1 MNYNVLDHS
10 HDHAKEIVVVNWL
23 LGTTCNFSCSYCPPW
38 LHEGEVGWPNNYHK
52 WPTRYLK
59 DVQKFVSAAIDHYA
73 PKKIYFEFTGGEV
86 TLWKDLI
93 PLAKFI
99 KENNATIGIISNG
112 TRPPRWWRE
121 NKKYFDHVCF
131 SYHSE
136 FSKPEKFLNVIKEV
150 NGEFRT
156 HVNIMM
162 DPNHWDKCIDL
173 AEKIVDNCNNVSL
186 ALQPLMEGL
195 GEEETVFP
203 YSEKENFIFDKQHHL
218 YGQHIKWN
226 TNFPVPRGAMEMI
239 DTKTDKKQINS
250 VQRLIANKENDWSG
264 WYCYAGLENLIVD
277 WDGEVLRG
285 WCREGG
291 SLGNVYTEVNLPDDP
306 IKCSKSFCHC
316 GIDIMC
322 KKIKEV

>member
-1 MNYNVLDHS
+1 MKYNILDHS
-10 HDHAKEIVVVNWL
+10 HDYAKETTVINWL
-23 LGTTCNFSCSYCPPW
+23 LGNKCNFACTYCPEF
-38 LHEGEVGWPNNYHK
+38 LHKGHLDWPDINSVK
-52 WPTRYLK
+52 
-59 DVQKFVSAAIDHYA
+59 QFVIAAIEHYF
-73 PKKIYFEFTGGEV
+73 PKNVYFEFTGGEV

-162 DPNHWDKCIDL
+162 NPEKWEECITL
-173 AEKIVDNCNNVSL
+173 AERIPNECHNVSL

-195 GEEETVFP
+195 GENETVYP
-203 YSEKENFIFDKQHHL
+203 YSKEEHNILDRQHHL
-218 YGQHIKWN
+218 YGKHIKWN
-226 TNFPVPRGAMEMI
+226 TNFPVPRGAMRIINTDNNTSEI
-239 DTKTDKKQINS
+239 SAPHRFISNKTN
-250 VQRLIANKENDWSG
+250 NWSG
-264 WYCYAGLENLIVD
+264 WHCYAGLENLIID
-277 WDGEVLRG
+277 WDGGIFRG
-285 WCREGG
+285 WCKQGLKHR
-291 SLGNVYTEVNLPDDP
+291 
-306 IKCSKSFCHC
+306 KC
-316 GIDIMC
+316 I
-322 KKIKEV
+322 